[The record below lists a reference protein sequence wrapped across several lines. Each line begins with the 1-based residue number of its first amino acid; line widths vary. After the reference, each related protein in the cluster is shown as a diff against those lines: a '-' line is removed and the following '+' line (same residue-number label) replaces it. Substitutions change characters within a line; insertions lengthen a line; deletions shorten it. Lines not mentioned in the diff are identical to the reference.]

1 MQSMNRFLMSALVLT
16 MAMAVASQPMAA
28 QGKGKGAGK
37 DDDKR
42 VPGAGRA
49 AQAQEYSRGK
59 GSARSDQRAEQP
71 RNDARGNER
80 ASGKTQRR
88 EARADQRIARQI
100 EHEFAGDVALRGRGH
115 GGGIGRFKRDVVIAD
130 LRPSMRRLF
139 EMDRAPARAAA
150 GAVARA
156 HLRGVDDDELVISP
170 VDDRV
175 RILNR
180 GGLVLIDLDD
190 ERVRNLG
197 RWDVVPLDDDISEGA
212 PAFCRSGEGHP
223 VFGRQWCID
232 KRFGLGESN
241 GFRWGRTDRITDV
254 VFLRPMS
261 SGLMARDALLSLL
274 GPVAFDRLAL
284 HAITLGLSDPLAGRW
299 MVSQEPGAPRV
310 LLVSSGRLPVAEV
323 VDIDQDSRADMMVVA
338 LRDW

>member
-1 MQSMNRFLMSALVLT
+1 MRSSNQILTSALAIAT
-16 MAMAVASQPMAA
+16 AVAIVIQPVGA
-28 QGKGKGAGK
+28 QGKGKGGGNDDGK
-37 DDDKR
+37 GR
-42 VPGAGRA
+42 GVGRA
-49 AQAQEYSRGK
+49 AQEQPSSRGK
-59 GSARSDQRAEQP
+59 GSARAEQRAGQP

-80 ASGKTQRR
+80 ASGNAQRR
-88 EARADQRIARQI
+88 EARPDQRIQRQM
-100 EHEFAGDVALRGRGH
+100 EHEFAGDVALRGRGRA
-115 GGGIGRFKRDVVIAD
+115 GGIGRFKRDVVVAD
-130 LRPSMRRLF
+130 LRPSVRRLF
-139 EMDRAPARAAA
+139 EMDRAPARAAV

-156 HLRGVDDDELVISP
+156 HLRGVDDDELVITP
-170 VDDRV
+170 VDDRI

-180 GGLVLIDLDD
+180 AGLVLVDLDD

-197 RWDVVPLDDDISEGA
+197 RWDVVPLDDDVSEGA

-241 GFRWGRTDRITDV
+241 DFRWGRTDRITDV
-254 VFLRPMS
+254 VFLQPIS
-261 SGLMARDALLSLL
+261 TGSIARNALLSLL

-323 VDIDQDSRADMMVVA
+323 VDIDQDNRADMMVVA